1 MPRAACASNQTSP
14 NLTSFEET
22 AGEACLF
29 SAHSPKPRKV
39 VAHQSDSCGRDHAIS
54 RHSPKSRHAP
64 WHLPRMELLERDFE
78 NFGLRHVLVILL
90 VASAGTHF
98 KFKFQVSRRPDNF
111 YQNVCFG
118 HAGGTLKFSSNP
130 ESDKVSRQE

>member
-1 MPRAACASNQTSP
+1 
-14 NLTSFEET
+14 
-22 AGEACLF
+22 
-29 SAHSPKPRKV
+29 
-39 VAHQSDSCGRDHAIS
+39 
-54 RHSPKSRHAP
+54 
-64 WHLPRMELLERDFE
+64 MELLERDFE